1 MYHEVATATL
11 PPIDY
16 VQQTDVL
23 CGRGKAFTNHK
34 GNINFIS
41 MIKSNVQGYI
51 DAPTRLKK
59 SMVIIEMAENL
70 CLDSG
75 LRFLKKDKISDQ
87 WIQLGF
93 IQAKDKIGH
102 CIRDIIRKKGNSK
115 NKTNRNHKS
124 YVTIKKPS
132 SELLVSTVK
141 SDVEEDRR
149 NDRMIIPPL
158 PAFVQY
164 VTDEHSFDVTTKAST
179 SEYITDSD
187 DELIFS
193 ASAYD
198 RNNCSN
204 DIVMNETL
212 RRSSL
217 CLTYKD
223 LTNEESMANFQF

>member
-1 MYHEVATATL
+1 
-11 PPIDY
+11 
-16 VQQTDVL
+16 
-23 CGRGKAFTNHK
+23 
-34 GNINFIS
+34 
-41 MIKSNVQGYI
+41 
-51 DAPTRLKK
+51 
-59 SMVIIEMAENL
+59 
-70 CLDSG
+70 
-75 LRFLKKDKISDQ
+75 
-87 WIQLGF
+87 
-93 IQAKDKIGH
+93 
-102 CIRDIIRKKGNSK
+102 
-115 NKTNRNHKS
+115 
-124 YVTIKKPS
+124 
-132 SELLVSTVK
+132 
-141 SDVEEDRR
+141 
-149 NDRMIIPPL
+149 MIIPPL

-164 VTDEHSFDVTTKAST
+164 VTDEQSFDVTTKAST